1 MVTRMFS
8 SELFY
13 ARTLSARAAVSDP
26 DATRRAF
33 ALVSLSHPR
42 LSYEGW
48 VRFLRRATRT
58 KNGKAGVIFIEDPR
72 GYPHALFRYAVEATP
87 SLAAAEDGSIRMLRL
102 SDLVVADIAG
112 SCLLPSI
119 AAQGERLARALD
131 CRTVIIE
138 LPGRLRDRADGLEGY
153 EPVAG
158 GVISKSL
165 APRGL
170 WGATAV
176 ETDARERRPV

>member
-1 MVTRMFS
+1 MFS

-13 ARTLSARAAVSDP
+13 ARTLSATAAISDP

-58 KNGKAGVIFIEDPR
+58 KSGKAGVIFIEDPR
-72 GYPHALFRYAVEATP
+72 GYPHALFRYAVEAKP
-87 SLAAAEDGSIRMLRL
+87 SLAAAEDGSVRVLRL

-131 CRTVIIE
+131 CQTILIE
-138 LPGRLRDRADGLEGY
+138 LPGRLRDRADGLAGY

-165 APRGL
+165 APRSP
-170 WGATAV
+170 WNAAEIDTGAL
-176 ETDARERRPV
+176 ARGRLA